1 MLKELHSKPLRLR
14 LIRNPDLILRITQ
27 TILTLP
33 HVDQA
38 DVDEVKYGGVPTSE
52 PPFRSVIH

>member
-1 MLKELHSKPLRLR
+1 MNEDDSAMLKELRSTPCRLR

-38 DVDEVKYGGVPTSE
+38 DVDEVMYG
-52 PPFRSVIH
+52 